1 MIFLSE
7 MFAAFITAM
16 MLENLLFAR
25 AIDIPGLYE
34 KRSPQQILLIGSILT
49 AIIAVCSVPAYFIN
63 NLFTSHAAFVPY
75 MTLSF
80 LLLNCLVFLGF
91 YFGIRRF
98 APAVFAQIGNALP
111 FYGVNCATL
120 GTLLIAARLSTNI
133 HFSSFFGYCLGSGV
147 GFTCAMFVIWSMRQ
161 SMSLSRTPK
170 AFRGLPITLIYLG
183 ILSLSLF
190 GLLGNQLPS

>member
-49 AIIAVCSVPAYFIN
+49 TIIAVCSVPAYFIN
-63 NLFTSHAAFVPY
+63 TLFTSHAAFVPY

-120 GTLLIAARLSTNI
+120 GTLLPDSAPTSIFRP
-133 HFSSFFGYCLGSGV
+133 FSAIVWGRGSALPVRCSSSGP
-147 GFTCAMFVIWSMRQ
+147 CA
-161 SMSLSRTPK
+161 SRC
-170 AFRGLPITLIYLG
+170 R
-183 ILSLSLF
+183 
-190 GLLGNQLPS
+190 

>member
-7 MFAAFITAM
+7 MFAAFLTAM

-25 AIDIPGLYE
+25 AIDIPSLYE
-34 KRSPQQILLIGSILT
+34 KRSPKQILLIGSILT
-49 AIIAVCSVPAYFIN
+49 AIITVCSIPAYFIN
-63 NLFTSHAAFVPY
+63 GLFTSHAAFVPY

-80 LLLNCLVFLGF
+80 LVLNCLVFLGF
-91 YFGIRRF
+91 YLGIRRF
-98 APAVFAQIGNALP
+98 APAVFDQIGGALP

-120 GTLLIAARLSTNI
+120 GTLLIAARLSTNTD
-133 HFSSFFGYCLGSGV
+133 FSSFFGYCLGSGV
-147 GFTCAMFVIWSMRQ
+147 GFTGAMIAVWSIRQ
-161 SMSLSRTPK
+161 SLSLSHTPK

-183 ILSLSLF
+183 ILSLALF